1 MMLLEAFEKLEEP
14 RDKRGKKYKLSDLMV
29 MTVYGILCGFTDF
42 VNIADYLKVNEKYFT
57 ELLDL
62 KYGTPSHD
70 CLSDIF
76 AKINPQK
83 FMELFVE
90 WLETIVDDRIGSKIS
105 IDGKAVKSATDKI
118 NGGNTPY
125 IVSAFIGSSGIS
137 LGQVKVDDKSNEITA
152 IPELLELIDIK
163 GSIITIDAI
172 GTQEEIANKIV
183 KKEAH
188 YILDVKKNQKNLLKN
203 IKQQFKK
210 YNNLEGH
217 KEVYTKRTLEKDHGR
232 IEERK
237 YYLTY
242 NVDSIKDKE
251 KWKTVKCVAYVRIEK
266 IMNDETIITEKYY
279 ICDYEISIDEFEETV
294 RDHWNI
300 ETGLHWKLDVIFRE
314 DDSRSRIGNSIHNLS
329 LVRKIAFNLTN
340 LDDSFKPKTPLRRKI
355 TRYLFDFSRIER
367 LLFEVIP
374 NVNRN

>member
-1 MMLLEAFEKLEEP
+1 MSLLEAFEKLEEP
-14 RDKRGKKYKLSDLMV
+14 RDNRGKKYKLSDLMV

-62 KYGTPSHD
+62 EYGTPSHD

-83 FMELFVE
+83 FMELFVK
-90 WLETIVDDRIGSKIS
+90 WLETIVDYRIGSKIS

-137 LGQVKVDDKSNEITA
+137 LGQVKVNDKSNEITA

-163 GSIITIDAI
+163 GAIITIDAI

-183 KKEAH
+183 EKEAH
-188 YILDVKKNQKNLLKN
+188 YILDVKNNQKNLLKN
-203 IKQQFKK
+203 IKKQFKK

-242 NVDSIKDKE
+242 NINLIEDIE
-251 KWKTVKCVAYVRIEK
+251 KWKTVKSIVYVRIEK
-266 IMNDETIITEKYY
+266 IMNDETIITDKYY

-340 LDDSFKPKTPLRRKI
+340 LDDSFKLKTPLRRKI

-374 NVNRN
+374 KVNRN